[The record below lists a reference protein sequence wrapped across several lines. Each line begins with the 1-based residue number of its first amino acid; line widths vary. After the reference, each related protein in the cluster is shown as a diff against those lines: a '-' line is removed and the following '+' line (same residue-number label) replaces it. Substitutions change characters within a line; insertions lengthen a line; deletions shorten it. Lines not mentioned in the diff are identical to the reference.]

1 MEVER
6 TSWMTLDVEEQEGHS
21 SCVELHEELT
31 HPGIKMV
38 KMPNQTLVHSA
49 LGEMELD
56 VDLGAGEERDTKKN
70 NWW

>member
-38 KMPNQTLVHSA
+38 KMPNQTLVHCFR
-49 LGEMELD
+49 GN
-56 VDLGAGEERDTKKN
+56 GT
-70 NWW
+70 